1 MKGSSLAGEESV
13 LGLYERILK
22 ERAEEGYRRD
32 VLPMLRYYVEN
43 GAKSMGDGMRFT
55 SLKRRY
61 PEDYEYLMEEKVQRR
76 LF

>member
-1 MKGSSLAGEESV
+1 MSHAPREEFEI
-13 LGLYERILK
+13 GLYQEILK

-32 VLPMLRYYVEN
+32 VHPMLRFYVEK
-43 GAKSMGDGMRFT
+43 GVKSMGCGMRFA

-61 PEDYEYLMEEKVQRR
+61 PEDYTYLMEEKVQRR

>member
-1 MKGSSLAGEESV
+1 MD
-13 LGLYERILK
+13 LYEQILK

-32 VLPMLRYYVEN
+32 VLPMLRHYVEN
-43 GAKSMGDGMRFT
+43 GARSMGDGMRFA

>member
-1 MKGSSLAGEESV
+1 M
-13 LGLYERILK
+13 GLYERISE

-32 VLPMLRYYVEN
+32 VHPMLRYYVEH
-43 GAKSMGDGMRFT
+43 GARSMGSGMQFA

-61 PEDYEYLMEEKVQRR
+61 PEDYAYLMEEKVQKR